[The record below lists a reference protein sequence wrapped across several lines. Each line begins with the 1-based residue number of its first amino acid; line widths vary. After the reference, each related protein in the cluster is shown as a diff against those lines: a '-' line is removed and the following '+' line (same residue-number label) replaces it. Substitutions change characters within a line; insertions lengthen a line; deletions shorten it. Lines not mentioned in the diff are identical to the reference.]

1 MDTPLAAKSVS
12 LSEATLSPGS
22 RGHTFILTVAKRL
35 YVLQMLKRH
44 SVAPGTPVS
53 PYSGQRRSN
62 PKQARIKSWW
72 LRLLLVCL
80 TGVVG
85 WQAWR
90 LLVAGHQLNPY
101 FSQLSHET
109 VHWSWRKPTCP
120 LEYKRHQWA
129 DIQAG
134 RKRPYLFGGQQ
145 EPECT
150 NCEVDALWSHF
161 CQFKSHVGCQCHPVH
176 LFTLTTRCQGLLLSL
191 QGSAQIY
198 LYKTFTNQSA
208 CAAASCIFFAA
219 CVYSTCLHHPVGM
232 MHALKDSFYL

>member
-1 MDTPLAAKSVS
+1 
-12 LSEATLSPGS
+12 
-22 RGHTFILTVAKRL
+22 
-35 YVLQMLKRH
+35 MLKRH

-53 PYSGQRRSN
+53 EQRRSSL
-62 PKQARIKSWW
+62 KQARIKSWW
-72 LRLLLVCL
+72 LRLLLISL

-120 LEYKRHQWA
+120 LEYTRHQWT

-150 NCEVDALWSHF
+150 NCEADALWSHF
-161 CQFKSHVGCQCHPVH
+161 CQFKSHVGGHHPHVVH
-176 LFTLTTRCQGLLLSL
+176 LHILSL
-191 QGSAQIY
+191 TISDMGCCSV
-198 LYKTFTNQSA
+198 
-208 CAAASCIFFAA
+208 C
-219 CVYSTCLHHPVGM
+219 
-232 MHALKDSFYL
+232 

>member
-1 MDTPLAAKSVS
+1 
-12 LSEATLSPGS
+12 
-22 RGHTFILTVAKRL
+22 
-35 YVLQMLKRH
+35 MLKRH
-44 SVAPGTPVS
+44 SVAPGASVS
-53 PYSGQRRSN
+53 PFSVQHRSN

-72 LRLLLVCL
+72 LRLLLVSL

-120 LEYKRHQWA
+120 LEYKRHSWA
-129 DIQAG
+129 EIQGG
-134 RKRPYLFGGQQ
+134 RKRPYLFGGRQ

-161 CQFKSHVGCQCHPVH
+161 CQFKSHVGCQQPSPIFIPLICI
-176 LFTLTTRCQGLLLSL
+176 LLTTNCQDLLLSL
-191 QGSAQIY
+191 ADSAKIY
-198 LYKTFTNQSA
+198 LYDTCTDQSA
-208 CAAASCIFFAA
+208 CAA
-219 CVYSTCLHHPVGM
+219 VCLRYIS
-232 MHALKDSFYL
+232 LS